1 MSSTSSKLLLR
12 ETIAR
17 RMWQSVTLHELD
29 KERSFVFILSTSFMK
44 MSELV
49 LGLILLIRYLSTH
62 ISLEIEN
69 VER

>member
-1 MSSTSSKLLLR
+1 MR

-49 LGLILLIRYLSTH
+49 LGLRLILLIRYLSTH

>member
-1 MSSTSSKLLLR
+1 
-12 ETIAR
+12 
-17 RMWQSVTLHELD
+17 MWQSVTLHELD

-49 LGLILLIRYLSTH
+49 LGPIPLTDFVIRYLSTH